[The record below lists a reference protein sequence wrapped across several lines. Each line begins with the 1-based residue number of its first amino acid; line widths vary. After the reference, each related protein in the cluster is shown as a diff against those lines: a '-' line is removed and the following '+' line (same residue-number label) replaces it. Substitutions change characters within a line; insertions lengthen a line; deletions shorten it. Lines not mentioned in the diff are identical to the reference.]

1 MKLLSLE
8 AYLTSVNESAGITVE
23 LEASFVKEM
32 HAYVE
37 QLVMKHNLTTNV
49 MGVSMHLFHVYTK
62 HVPYTEFDR
71 TMLAS
76 VCLYLACKIDYIHIR
91 MAEIMQFYHENRK
104 GPKKRKPF
112 EEVKDQLTGDFT
124 ELEIKVLKLI
134 EFDFDFQLPFDSLRV
149 YRDRRLLGE
158 AEGSL

>member
-91 MAEIMQFYHENRK
+91 MAEIMQFTWQQGYR
-104 GPKKRKPF
+104 
-112 EEVKDQLTGDFT
+112 TG
-124 ELEIKVLKLI
+124 
-134 EFDFDFQLPFDSLRV
+134 RA
-149 YRDRRLLGE
+149 G
-158 AEGSL
+158 